1 MIANNMYFSRKGEK
15 NLSYVEDIRAAIV
28 PWPTD
33 AFDIKF
39 LKSFFSSIS

>member
-1 MIANNMYFSRKGEK
+1 MIANNMYFPRKEEK

-33 AFDIKF
+33 VFDIKF